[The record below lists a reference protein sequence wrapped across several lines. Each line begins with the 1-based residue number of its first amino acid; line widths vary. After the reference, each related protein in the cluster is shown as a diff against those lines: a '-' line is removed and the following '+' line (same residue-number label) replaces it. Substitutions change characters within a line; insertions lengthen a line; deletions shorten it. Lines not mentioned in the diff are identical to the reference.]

1 MRHFFFSME
10 NVIFVQNG
18 FFLKIVSKHKY
29 AWYVF
34 GVMERSLQLI
44 STEKMLKLLNFERKK
59 NRNSFCNLESN
70 VQTKKK
76 SVFNWIWKVINHVMH
91 TLPVIMIKSDTRK
104 FHKLILCHLWTF
116 HNFYRVKLNKTQ
128 SVMQSI
134 KKKSPALFVYI
145 NVVAVLICCNFPLI

>member
-1 MRHFFFSME
+1 MDFFWKLYLSISMHDMFLVSWKGHF
-10 NVIFVQNG
+10 NW
-18 FFLKIVSKHKY
+18 L
-29 AWYVF
+29 A
-34 GVMERSLQLI
+34 
-44 STEKMLKLLNFERKK
+44 RKK
-59 NRNSFCNLESN
+59 CSSCWILKEKKSKFILQSRIKCSN
-70 VQTKKK
+70 KKK